1 MSFISLDT
9 ERERWMW
16 GGVIGGLSVAFVA
29 ISLSLRR
36 ACKKCRRKKAAKE
49 VLRSLY
55 SKDDSEAVTY
65 VEGKS
70 ALSTVAS
77 APPYEVQL

>member
-29 ISLSLRR
+29 ISLTLRR
-36 ACKKCRRKKAAKE
+36 ACKKCMKESKEAA
-49 VLRSLY
+49 RSLY
-55 SKDDSEAVTY
+55 SEDDSEAVTC

-70 ALSTVAS
+70 ALPTVAS

>member
-36 ACKKCRRKKAAKE
+36 AFKKCRRKKAEKE
-49 VLRSLY
+49 VVRSLY
-55 SKDDSEAVTY
+55 SKDDSGTVTY
-65 VEGKS
+65 AEGG
-70 ALSTVAS
+70 VVPS
-77 APPYEVQL
+77 APLYEEQL